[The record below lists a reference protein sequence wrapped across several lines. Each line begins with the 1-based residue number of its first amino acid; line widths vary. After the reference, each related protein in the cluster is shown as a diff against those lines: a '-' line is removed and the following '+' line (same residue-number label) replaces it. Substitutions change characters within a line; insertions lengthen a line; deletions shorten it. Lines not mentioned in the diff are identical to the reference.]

1 MENLDEIET
10 QAELVTRTPQGREA
24 NSLRD
29 LDELIACAKR
39 GDRHALN
46 RLLTHA
52 RPRLYAV
59 ALRMLRD
66 RDEAEDVVQESL
78 IKVCRHVTRF
88 EGRSTF
94 TTWLHRIVVNTALDR
109 LRRVPGPGRRVPG
122 GSREDGASDAN
133 QAIDAID
140 AAALAEATG
149 GDAETPERRYMRAE
163 ASAVVHGAL
172 DRLSPTHRQAL
183 ALRELDGET
192 YQSIAEIVHC
202 PVGTIMSRL
211 FHARRRLAE
220 ELAEAGAAVA

>member
-10 QAELVTRTPQGREA
+10 QPEFVTRTPQTREA

-46 RLLTHA
+46 RLMTHA
-52 RPRLYAV
+52 RPRLLAV
-59 ALRMLRD
+59 ALRMVRD

-88 EGRSTF
+88 EGRSSF
-94 TTWLHRIVVNTALDR
+94 STWLHRIVVNTALDR
-109 LRRVPGPGRRVPG
+109 LRRIPGRRERDMAGP
-122 GSREDGASDAN
+122 DDASETN
-133 QAIDAID
+133 V
-140 AAALAEATG
+140 LAEAPVAE
-149 GDAETPERRYMRAE
+149 AETPERLYARAE
-163 ASAVVHGAL
+163 AGAIVHRAL

-183 ALRELDGET
+183 ALRELDGEA

-220 ELAEAGAAVA
+220 ELTALQAVGA

>member
-1 MENLDEIET
+1 MENLHEIEIE
-10 QAELVTRTPQGREA
+10 AESVTRTPQAREA

-29 LDELIACAKR
+29 LDEVIACAKR

-59 ALRMLRD
+59 ALRVMRD

-88 EGRSTF
+88 EGRSSL

-109 LRRVPGPGRRVPG
+109 LRRAPGRGRRAG
-122 GSREDGASDAN
+122 GGGDEAVDATE
-133 QAIDAID
+133 
-140 AAALAEATG
+140 LAEAMG
-149 GDAETPERRYMRAE
+149 GDASTPERQYVRAE
-163 ASAVVHGAL
+163 AGAVVHSAL
-172 DRLSPTHRQAL
+172 ERLSPSHRQAL
-183 ALRELDGET
+183 TLRELDGET
-192 YQSIAEIVHC
+192 YQSIADIVQC

-220 ELAEAGAAVA
+220 ELQAGAAAAV

>member
-10 QAELVTRTPQGREA
+10 QPESMTRTPQPREA

-29 LDELIACAKR
+29 LDDLITCAKR

-59 ALRMLRD
+59 ALRMVRD

-88 EGRSTF
+88 EGRSSL

-109 LRRVPGPGRRVPG
+109 LRRASGRGRHAGTG
-122 GSREDGASDAN
+122 GEE
-133 QAIDAID
+133 AIDPGE
-140 AAALAEATG
+140 LAEAMG
-149 GDAETPERRYMRAE
+149 GDAATPEREYLRAE
-163 ASAVVHGAL
+163 TGAVVHDAL
-172 DRLSPTHRQAL
+172 ERLSPSHRQAL
-183 ALRELDGET
+183 SLRELDGET
-192 YQSIAEIVHC
+192 YQSIADTMKC

-211 FHARRRLAE
+211 FHARRRLTE
-220 ELAEAGAAVA
+220 ELTALGA